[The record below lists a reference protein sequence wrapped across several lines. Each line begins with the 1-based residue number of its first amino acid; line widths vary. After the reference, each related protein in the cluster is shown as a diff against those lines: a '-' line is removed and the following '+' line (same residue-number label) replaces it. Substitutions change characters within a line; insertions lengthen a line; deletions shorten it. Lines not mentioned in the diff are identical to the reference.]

1 MRFANRVA
9 IVTGAATGIGRAV
22 SERLASEGASV
33 VLGDVDGDG
42 VQSAAAGLDGAVA
55 LEVDVADPHQV
66 EAIVERTTERF
77 GRIDVL
83 VNNAGIYPE
92 VAWDNL
98 DFRLWRRVM
107 ATNLDGMFLMSKAA
121 YGPMRAAGYGRI
133 INLASELLQNP
144 PPGIVHYV
152 ASKGGVFGFTRALA
166 TELGQHG
173 ITVNSVAPGLIGTE
187 TVTDGIPEDIID
199 IIVASQAIPRLG
211 TAEDVASVVA
221 YLATEEAGFVTGSM
235 ITVGGGRQRY

>member
-92 VAWDNL
+92 VAWDDL

-144 PPGIVHYV
+144 PPGMVHYV

-173 ITVNSVAPGLIGTE
+173 ITVNSVAPSLIGTE
-187 TVTDGIPEDIID
+187 TVTDGIPED

>member
-92 VAWDNL
+92 VAWDDL
-98 DFRLWRRVM
+98 DFRLWRRVI

-144 PPGIVHYV
+144 PPGMVHYV

-187 TVTDGIPEDIID
+187 TVTDGIPEDII
-199 IIVASQAIPRLG
+199 VASQAIPRLG